1 MSLSSTPPRPSV
13 PDTPPTPPLPPTPAP
28 AAAKQ
33 GRRTGRSLFLLVLV
47 PPALIITI
55 IVVMYNMGSYGRSKL
70 VGVIILCCLGL
81 LVVIGAVATLLA
93 SIPDLRAAKR
103 SGDRRAVRKQLDNLA
118 SMAFGVL
125 VIAAPVFYF
134 LTHAVIDLV
143 QGPQP
148 RAVASCSYAQD
159 TVTRS
164 QWFTGGTSYNN
175 HFVMRFDDGT
185 QHTFTIATSEQDIS
199 QLSGIIHP
207 LYEGCVLHP
216 DQTPLTIDMYVHSK
230 TLVDARLD

>member
-1 MSLSSTPPRPSV
+1 MSFPSTPHLPPV
-13 PDTPPTPPLPPTPAP
+13 PDTPPQPRVPTPDDTKP
-28 AAAKQ
+28 
-33 GRRTGRSLFLLVLV
+33 GRHTGRSLFLLLLV
-47 PPALIITI
+47 PPALTVTI
-55 IVVMYNMGSYGRSKL
+55 IVVMRNMGAYGKSKL
-70 VGVIILCCLGL
+70 IGTIILCCLGL

-93 SIPDLRAAKR
+93 SVQDLRAAKR

-118 SMAFGVL
+118 SMTCGVL
-125 VIAAPVFYF
+125 VIAAPVLYF
-134 LTHAVIDLV
+134 LTPAVIDLV

-148 RAVASCSYAQD
+148 RAVASCSYTQD

-207 LYEGCVLHP
+207 LYEGCTLHP

-230 TLVDARLD
+230 TLVDARVD

>member
-1 MSLSSTPPRPSV
+1 MSFPSTPHLPPV
-13 PDTPPTPPLPPTPAP
+13 PDTPPQPRVPTPADT
-28 AAAKQ
+28 KQ
-33 GRRTGRSLFLLVLV
+33 GRHTGRSLFLLLLV
-47 PPALIITI
+47 PPALTITI
-55 IVVMYNMGSYGRSKL
+55 IVVMRNMGAYGKSKL
-70 VGVIILCCLGL
+70 IGTIILCCLGL

-93 SIPDLRAAKR
+93 SVQDLRAAKR

-118 SMAFGVL
+118 SMTCGVL
-125 VIAAPVFYF
+125 VIAAPVLYF
-134 LTHAVIDLV
+134 LTPAVIDLV

-148 RAVASCSYAQD
+148 RAVASCSYTQD

-175 HFVMRFDDGT
+175 HFVMRFNDGT
-185 QHTFTIATSEQDIS
+185 QHTFTIATSERDIS

>member
-1 MSLSSTPPRPSV
+1 MSFPSTPHLPPV
-13 PDTPPTPPLPPTPAP
+13 PDTPPQPRVPTPADTKP
-28 AAAKQ
+28 
-33 GRRTGRSLFLLVLV
+33 GRHTGRSLFLLLLI
-47 PPALIITI
+47 PPALTITI
-55 IVVMYNMGSYGRSKL
+55 IVVMRNMGSYGKSKL
-70 VGVIILCCLGL
+70 IGTIILCCLGL

-93 SIPDLRAAKR
+93 SVQDLRAAKR

-118 SMAFGVL
+118 SMTCSVL
-125 VIAAPVFYF
+125 VIAAPVLYF
-134 LTHAVIDLV
+134 LTPAVIDLV

-148 RAVASCSYAQD
+148 RAVASCSYTQD

-216 DQTPLTIDMYVHSK
+216 DQTPLTVDMYVHSK

>member
-1 MSLSSTPPRPSV
+1 MSFPSTPHLPPV
-13 PDTPPTPPLPPTPAP
+13 PDTPPQPRVPTPADTKP
-28 AAAKQ
+28 
-33 GRRTGRSLFLLVLV
+33 GRHTGRSLFLLLLV
-47 PPALIITI
+47 PPALTITI
-55 IVVMYNMGSYGRSKL
+55 IVVMRNMGAYGKSKL
-70 VGVIILCCLGL
+70 IGTIILCCLGL

-93 SIPDLRAAKR
+93 SVQDLRAAKR
-103 SGDRRAVRKQLDNLA
+103 FGDRRAVRKQLDNLA
-118 SMAFGVL
+118 SMTCGVL
-125 VIAAPVFYF
+125 VIAAPVLYF
-134 LTHAVIDLV
+134 LTPAVIDLV

-148 RAVASCSYAQD
+148 RAVASCSYTQD

-185 QHTFTIATSEQDIS
+185 RHTFTIATSERDIS

>member
-1 MSLSSTPPRPSV
+1 MSFPSTPHLPPV
-13 PDTPPTPPLPPTPAP
+13 PDTPPQPRVPTPADTKP
-28 AAAKQ
+28 
-33 GRRTGRSLFLLVLV
+33 GRHTGRSLFLLLLV
-47 PPALIITI
+47 PPALTITI
-55 IVVMYNMGSYGRSKL
+55 IVVMRNMGAYGKSKL
-70 VGVIILCCLGL
+70 IGTIILCCLGL
-81 LVVIGAVATLLA
+81 LVIIGAVATLLA
-93 SIPDLRAAKR
+93 SVQDLRAAKR

-118 SMAFGVL
+118 SMTCGVL
-125 VIAAPVFYF
+125 VIAAPVLYF
-134 LTHAVIDLV
+134 LTPAVIDLV

-148 RAVASCSYAQD
+148 RAVASCSYTQD

-185 QHTFTIATSEQDIS
+185 QHTFTIATSERDIS

-230 TLVDARLD
+230 TLVDARVD

>member
-1 MSLSSTPPRPSV
+1 MSFPSPPHLPPV
-13 PDTPPTPPLPPTPAP
+13 PDTPPQPRVPTPDDTKP
-28 AAAKQ
+28 
-33 GRRTGRSLFLLVLV
+33 GRHTGRSLFLLLLV
-47 PPALIITI
+47 PPALTITI
-55 IVVMYNMGSYGRSKL
+55 IVVMRNMGAYGKSKL
-70 VGVIILCCLGL
+70 IGTIILCCLGL

-93 SIPDLRAAKR
+93 SVQDLRAAKR

-118 SMAFGVL
+118 SMTCGVL
-125 VIAAPVFYF
+125 VIAAPVLYF
-134 LTHAVIDLV
+134 LTPAVIDLV

-148 RAVASCSYAQD
+148 RAVASCSYTQD

-230 TLVDARLD
+230 TLVDARLN

>member
-1 MSLSSTPPRPSV
+1 MSFPSTPHLPPV
-13 PDTPPTPPLPPTPAP
+13 PDTPPQPRVPTPADTKP
-28 AAAKQ
+28 
-33 GRRTGRSLFLLVLV
+33 GRHTGRSLFLLLLV
-47 PPALIITI
+47 PPALTITI
-55 IVVMYNMGSYGRSKL
+55 IVVMRNMGAYGKSKL
-70 VGVIILCCLGL
+70 IGTIILCCLGL

-93 SIPDLRAAKR
+93 SVQDLRAAKR

-118 SMAFGVL
+118 SMTCGVL
-125 VIAAPVFYF
+125 VIAAPVLYF
-134 LTHAVIDLV
+134 LTPAVIDLV

-148 RAVASCSYAQD
+148 RAVASCSYTQD

-175 HFVMRFDDGT
+175 HFVMRFNDGT
-185 QHTFTIATSEQDIS
+185 PHTFTIATSERDIS

-230 TLVDARLD
+230 TLVDARVD

>member
-1 MSLSSTPPRPSV
+1 MSFPSTPHLPPV
-13 PDTPPTPPLPPTPAP
+13 PDTPPQPRVPTPADTKP
-28 AAAKQ
+28 
-33 GRRTGRSLFLLVLV
+33 GRHTGRSLFLLLLV
-47 PPALIITI
+47 PPALTITI
-55 IVVMYNMGSYGRSKL
+55 IVVMRNMGAYGKSKL
-70 VGVIILCCLGL
+70 IGTIILCCLGL

-93 SIPDLRAAKR
+93 SVQDLRAAKR

-118 SMAFGVL
+118 SMTCGVL
-125 VIAAPVFYF
+125 VIAAPVLYF
-134 LTHAVIDLV
+134 LTPAVIDLV

-148 RAVASCSYAQD
+148 RAVASCSYTQD

-175 HFVMRFDDGT
+175 HFVMRFNDGT
-185 QHTFTIATSEQDIS
+185 QHTFTIATSERDIS

-230 TLVDARLD
+230 PLVDARVD

>member
-1 MSLSSTPPRPSV
+1 MSFPSTPHLPPV
-13 PDTPPTPPLPPTPAP
+13 PDTPPQPRVPTPADTKP
-28 AAAKQ
+28 
-33 GRRTGRSLFLLVLV
+33 GRHTGRSLFLLLLV
-47 PPALIITI
+47 PPALTITI
-55 IVVMYNMGSYGRSKL
+55 IVVMRNMGAYGKSKL
-70 VGVIILCCLGL
+70 IGTIILCCLGL

-93 SIPDLRAAKR
+93 SMQDLRAAKR

-118 SMAFGVL
+118 SMTCGVL
-125 VIAAPVFYF
+125 VIAAPVLYF
-134 LTHAVIDLV
+134 LTPAVIDLV

-148 RAVASCSYAQD
+148 RAVASCSYTQD

-175 HFVMRFDDGT
+175 HFVMRFNDGT
-185 QHTFTIATSEQDIS
+185 QHTFTIATSERDIS

-230 TLVDARLD
+230 TLVDARVD

>member
-1 MSLSSTPPRPSV
+1 MSFPSTPHLPPV
-13 PDTPPTPPLPPTPAP
+13 PDTPPQPRVPTPADT
-28 AAAKQ
+28 KQ
-33 GRRTGRSLFLLVLV
+33 GRHTGRSLFLLLLV
-47 PPALIITI
+47 PPALTITI
-55 IVVMYNMGSYGRSKL
+55 IVVMRNMGSYGKSKL
-70 VGVIILCCLGL
+70 IGTIILCCLGL

-93 SIPDLRAAKR
+93 SVQDLRAAKR

-118 SMAFGVL
+118 SMTCGVL
-125 VIAAPVFYF
+125 VIAAPVLYF
-134 LTHAVIDLV
+134 LTPAVIDLV

-148 RAVASCSYAQD
+148 RAVASCSYTQD

-199 QLSGIIHP
+199 QLPGIIHP

-230 TLVDARLD
+230 TLVDARVD

>member
-1 MSLSSTPPRPSV
+1 MSFPSTPHLPPV
-13 PDTPPTPPLPPTPAP
+13 PDTPPQPRAPTPDDTKP
-28 AAAKQ
+28 
-33 GRRTGRSLFLLVLV
+33 GRHTGRSLFLLLLV
-47 PPALIITI
+47 PPALTITI
-55 IVVMYNMGSYGRSKL
+55 IVVMRNMGAYGKSKL
-70 VGVIILCCLGL
+70 IGTIILCCLGL

-93 SIPDLRAAKR
+93 SVQDLRAAKR

-118 SMAFGVL
+118 SMTCGVL
-125 VIAAPVFYF
+125 VIAAPVLYF
-134 LTHAVIDLV
+134 LTPAVIDLV
-143 QGPQP
+143 QGPHP
-148 RAVASCSYAQD
+148 RAVASCSYTQD

-164 QWFTGGTSYNN
+164 QWFSGGTSYNN

-207 LYEGCVLHP
+207 LYEGCTLHP

>member
-1 MSLSSTPPRPSV
+1 MSFPSTPHLPPV
-13 PDTPPTPPLPPTPAP
+13 PDTPPQPRVPTPADTKP
-28 AAAKQ
+28 
-33 GRRTGRSLFLLVLV
+33 GRHTGRSLFLLLLV
-47 PPALIITI
+47 PPALTITI
-55 IVVMYNMGSYGRSKL
+55 IVVMRNMGAYGKSKL
-70 VGVIILCCLGL
+70 IGTIILCCLGL
-81 LVVIGAVATLLA
+81 LVIIGAVATLLA
-93 SIPDLRAAKR
+93 SVQDLRAAKR

-118 SMAFGVL
+118 SMTCGVL
-125 VIAAPVFYF
+125 VIAAPVLYF
-134 LTHAVIDLV
+134 LTPAVIDLV

-148 RAVASCSYAQD
+148 RAVASCSYTQD

-185 QHTFTIATSEQDIS
+185 QHTFTIATSERDIS

>member
-1 MSLSSTPPRPSV
+1 MSFPSTPHLPPV
-13 PDTPPTPPLPPTPAP
+13 PDTPPQPRAPTPDDTKP
-28 AAAKQ
+28 
-33 GRRTGRSLFLLVLV
+33 GRHTGRSLFLLLLV
-47 PPALIITI
+47 PPALTITI
-55 IVVMYNMGSYGRSKL
+55 IVVMRNMGAYGKSKL
-70 VGVIILCCLGL
+70 IGTIILCSLGL

-93 SIPDLRAAKR
+93 SVQDLRAAKR

-118 SMAFGVL
+118 SMTCGVL

-134 LTHAVIDLV
+134 LTPAVIDLV

>member
-1 MSLSSTPPRPSV
+1 MSFPSTPHLPPV
-13 PDTPPTPPLPPTPAP
+13 PDTPPQPRAPTPDDTKP
-28 AAAKQ
+28 
-33 GRRTGRSLFLLVLV
+33 GRHTGRSLFLLILV
-47 PPALIITI
+47 PPALTITI
-55 IVVMYNMGSYGRSKL
+55 IVVMRNMGAYGKSKL
-70 VGVIILCCLGL
+70 IGTIILCCLGL

-93 SIPDLRAAKR
+93 SVQDLRAAKR

-118 SMAFGVL
+118 SMTCGVL
-125 VIAAPVFYF
+125 VIAAPVLYF
-134 LTHAVIDLV
+134 LTPAVIDLV

-216 DQTPLTIDMYVHSK
+216 DQTPLTVDMYVHSK
-230 TLVDARLD
+230 TLVDARID

>member
-1 MSLSSTPPRPSV
+1 MSFPSTPHLPPV
-13 PDTPPTPPLPPTPAP
+13 PDTPPQPRAPTPDDTKP
-28 AAAKQ
+28 
-33 GRRTGRSLFLLVLV
+33 GRHTGRSLFLLILV
-47 PPALIITI
+47 PPALTITI
-55 IVVMYNMGSYGRSKL
+55 IVVMRNMGAYGKSKL
-70 VGVIILCCLGL
+70 IGTIILCCLGL

-93 SIPDLRAAKR
+93 SVQDLRAAKR

-118 SMAFGVL
+118 SMTCGVL
-125 VIAAPVFYF
+125 VITAPVLYF
-134 LTHAVIDLV
+134 LTPAVIDLV

-148 RAVASCSYAQD
+148 RAVASCSYTQD

-207 LYEGCVLHP
+207 LYEGCTLHP

>member
-1 MSLSSTPPRPSV
+1 MSFPSTPHLPPV
-13 PDTPPTPPLPPTPAP
+13 PDTPPQPRVPTPADTKP
-28 AAAKQ
+28 
-33 GRRTGRSLFLLVLV
+33 GRHTGRSLFLLLLV
-47 PPALIITI
+47 PPALTITI
-55 IVVMYNMGSYGRSKL
+55 IVVMRNMGAYGKSKL
-70 VGVIILCCLGL
+70 IGTIILCCLGL
-81 LVVIGAVATLLA
+81 LVIIGAVATLLA
-93 SIPDLRAAKR
+93 SVQDLRAAKR

-118 SMAFGVL
+118 SMTCGVL
-125 VIAAPVFYF
+125 VIAAPVLYF
-134 LTHAVIDLV
+134 LTPAVIDLV

-148 RAVASCSYAQD
+148 RAVASCSYTQD

-185 QHTFTIATSEQDIS
+185 QHTFTIATSERDIS

-230 TLVDARLD
+230 TALRI

>member
-1 MSLSSTPPRPSV
+1 MR
-13 PDTPPTPPLPPTPAP
+13 
-28 AAAKQ
+28 
-33 GRRTGRSLFLLVLV
+33 
-47 PPALIITI
+47 
-55 IVVMYNMGSYGRSKL
+55 NMGSYGKSKL
-70 VGVIILCCLGL
+70 IGTIILCCLGL

-93 SIPDLRAAKR
+93 SVQDLRAAKR

-118 SMAFGVL
+118 SMACGVL
-125 VIAAPVFYF
+125 VIAAPVLYF
-134 LTHAVIDLV
+134 LTPAVIDLA

-148 RAVASCSYAQD
+148 RAVASCSYTQD

-175 HFVMRFDDGT
+175 HFVMRFNDGT

-216 DQTPLTIDMYVHSK
+216 DQTPLTVDMYVHSK
-230 TLVDARLD
+230 TLVDARVD

>member
-1 MSLSSTPPRPSV
+1 MSFPSTPHLPPV
-13 PDTPPTPPLPPTPAP
+13 PDTPPQPRAPTPDDTKP
-28 AAAKQ
+28 
-33 GRRTGRSLFLLVLV
+33 GRHTGRSLFVLLLV
-47 PPALIITI
+47 PPALTITI
-55 IVVMYNMGSYGRSKL
+55 IVVMRNMGAYGKSKL
-70 VGVIILCCLGL
+70 IGTIILCCLGL

-93 SIPDLRAAKR
+93 SVQDLRAAKR

-118 SMAFGVL
+118 SMTCGVL

-134 LTHAVIDLV
+134 LTPAVIDLV

-175 HFVMRFDDGT
+175 QFVMRFDDGT

>member
-1 MSLSSTPPRPSV
+1 MSFPSTPHLPPV
-13 PDTPPTPPLPPTPAP
+13 PDTPPQPRVPTPADT
-28 AAAKQ
+28 KQ
-33 GRRTGRSLFLLVLV
+33 GRHTGRSLFLLLLV
-47 PPALIITI
+47 PPALTITI
-55 IVVMYNMGSYGRSKL
+55 IVVMRNMGSYGKSKL
-70 VGVIILCCLGL
+70 IGTIILCCLGL

-93 SIPDLRAAKR
+93 SMQDLRAAKR

-118 SMAFGVL
+118 SMTCGVL
-125 VIAAPVFYF
+125 VIAAPVLYF
-134 LTHAVIDLV
+134 LTPAVIDLV

-148 RAVASCSYAQD
+148 RAVASCSYTQD

-199 QLSGIIHP
+199 QLPGIIHP

-230 TLVDARLD
+230 TLVDARVD

>member
-1 MSLSSTPPRPSV
+1 MSFPSTPHLPPV
-13 PDTPPTPPLPPTPAP
+13 PDTPPQPRVPTPADTKP
-28 AAAKQ
+28 
-33 GRRTGRSLFLLVLV
+33 GRHTGRSLFLLLLI
-47 PPALIITI
+47 PPALTITI
-55 IVVMYNMGSYGRSKL
+55 IVVMRNMGSYGKSKL
-70 VGVIILCCLGL
+70 IGTIILCCLGL

-93 SIPDLRAAKR
+93 SVQDLRAAKR
-103 SGDRRAVRKQLDNLA
+103 SGDRRAIRKQLDNLA
-118 SMAFGVL
+118 SMACGVL
-125 VIAAPVFYF
+125 VIAAPVLYF
-134 LTHAVIDLV
+134 LTPAVIDLV

-148 RAVASCSYAQD
+148 HAVASCSYTQD

-185 QHTFTIATSEQDIS
+185 QHTFTIGTSEQDIS

>member
-1 MSLSSTPPRPSV
+1 MSFPSTPHLPPV
-13 PDTPPTPPLPPTPAP
+13 PDTPPQPRAPTPDDTKP
-28 AAAKQ
+28 
-33 GRRTGRSLFLLVLV
+33 GRHTGRSLFLLLLV
-47 PPALIITI
+47 PPALTITI
-55 IVVMYNMGSYGRSKL
+55 IVVMRNMGAYGKSKL
-70 VGVIILCCLGL
+70 IGTIILCCLGL

-93 SIPDLRAAKR
+93 SVQDLRAAKR

-118 SMAFGVL
+118 SMTCGVL
-125 VIAAPVFYF
+125 VIAVPVLYF
-134 LTHAVIDLV
+134 LTPAVIDLV

-148 RAVASCSYAQD
+148 RAVASCSYTQD

-164 QWFTGGTSYNN
+164 QWFSGGTSYNN

-207 LYEGCVLHP
+207 LYEGCTLHP

>member
-1 MSLSSTPPRPSV
+1 MSFPSTPHLPPV
-13 PDTPPTPPLPPTPAP
+13 PDTPPQPRAPTPDDTKP
-28 AAAKQ
+28 
-33 GRRTGRSLFLLVLV
+33 GRHTGRSLFLLLLV
-47 PPALIITI
+47 PPALTITI
-55 IVVMYNMGSYGRSKL
+55 IVVMRNMGAYGKSKL
-70 VGVIILCCLGL
+70 IGTIILCCLGL

-93 SIPDLRAAKR
+93 SVQDLRAAKR

-118 SMAFGVL
+118 SMTCGGL

-134 LTHAVIDLV
+134 LTPAVIDLV

>member
-1 MSLSSTPPRPSV
+1 MSFPNTPHLPPV
-13 PDTPPTPPLPPTPAP
+13 PDTPPQPRAPTPDDTKP
-28 AAAKQ
+28 
-33 GRRTGRSLFLLVLV
+33 GRHTGRSLFVLLLV
-47 PPALIITI
+47 PPALTITI
-55 IVVMYNMGSYGRSKL
+55 IVVMRNMGAYGKSKL
-70 VGVIILCCLGL
+70 IGTIILCCLGL

-93 SIPDLRAAKR
+93 SVQDLRAAKR

-118 SMAFGVL
+118 SMTCGVL
-125 VIAAPVFYF
+125 VIAAPVLYF
-134 LTHAVIDLV
+134 LTPAVIDLV

-175 HFVMRFDDGT
+175 QFVMRFDDGT

>member
-1 MSLSSTPPRPSV
+1 MSFPSTPHLPPV
-13 PDTPPTPPLPPTPAP
+13 PDTPPQPRVPTPADT
-28 AAAKQ
+28 KQ
-33 GRRTGRSLFLLVLV
+33 GRHTGRSLFLLLLV
-47 PPALIITI
+47 PPALTITI
-55 IVVMYNMGSYGRSKL
+55 IVVMRNMGSYGKSKL
-70 VGVIILCCLGL
+70 IGTIILCCLGL

-93 SIPDLRAAKR
+93 SMQDLRAAKR

-118 SMAFGVL
+118 SMTCGVL
-125 VIAAPVFYF
+125 VIAAPVLYF
-134 LTHAVIDLV
+134 LTPAVIDLV

-148 RAVASCSYAQD
+148 RAVASCSYTQD

-185 QHTFTIATSEQDIS
+185 QHTFTIATSERDIS

-230 TLVDARLD
+230 TLVDARVD

>member
-1 MSLSSTPPRPSV
+1 MSFPSTPHLPPV
-13 PDTPPTPPLPPTPAP
+13 PDTPPQPRVPTPADTKP
-28 AAAKQ
+28 
-33 GRRTGRSLFLLVLV
+33 GRHTGRSLFLLLLV
-47 PPALIITI
+47 PPALTITI
-55 IVVMYNMGSYGRSKL
+55 IVVMRNMGAYGKSKL
-70 VGVIILCCLGL
+70 IGTIILCCLGL

-93 SIPDLRAAKR
+93 SVQDLRAAKR

-118 SMAFGVL
+118 SMTCGVL
-125 VIAAPVFYF
+125 VIAAPVLYF
-134 LTHAVIDLV
+134 LTPAVIDLV

-148 RAVASCSYAQD
+148 RAVASCSYTQD

-164 QWFTGGTSYNN
+164 QWFTGGTRYNN
-175 HFVMRFDDGT
+175 HFVMRFNDGT
-185 QHTFTIATSEQDIS
+185 QHTFTIATSERDIS

-230 TLVDARLD
+230 TLVDARVD

>member
-1 MSLSSTPPRPSV
+1 MSFPSTPHLPPV
-13 PDTPPTPPLPPTPAP
+13 PDTPPQPRAPTPDDTKP
-28 AAAKQ
+28 
-33 GRRTGRSLFLLVLV
+33 GRHTGRSLFVLLLV
-47 PPALIITI
+47 PPALTITI
-55 IVVMYNMGSYGRSKL
+55 IVVMRNMGAYGKSKL
-70 VGVIILCCLGL
+70 IGTIILCCLGL

-93 SIPDLRAAKR
+93 SVQDLRAAKR

-118 SMAFGVL
+118 SMTCGVL

-134 LTHAVIDLV
+134 LTPAVIDLV

-164 QWFTGGTSYNN
+164 QWFSGGTSYNN

-207 LYEGCVLHP
+207 LYEGCTLHP

>member
-1 MSLSSTPPRPSV
+1 MSFPSTPPLPPV
-13 PDTPPTPPLPPTPAP
+13 PDTPPQPRVPTPTDT
-28 AAAKQ
+28 KQ
-33 GRRTGRSLFLLVLV
+33 GRHTGRSLFLLLLV
-47 PPALIITI
+47 PPALITTI
-55 IVVMYNMGSYGRSKL
+55 IVVMYNMGSYGKSKL
-70 VGVIILCCLGL
+70 VGTIILCCLGL

-118 SMAFGVL
+118 SMACGVL

-134 LTHAVIDLV
+134 LTPAVIDLV

-175 HFVMRFDDGT
+175 HFVMRFEDGT

>member
-1 MSLSSTPPRPSV
+1 MSFPSTPHLPPV
-13 PDTPPTPPLPPTPAP
+13 PDTPPQPRVPTPADT
-28 AAAKQ
+28 KQ
-33 GRRTGRSLFLLVLV
+33 GRHTGRSLFLLLLV
-47 PPALIITI
+47 PPALTITI
-55 IVVMYNMGSYGRSKL
+55 IVVMRNMGAYGKSKL
-70 VGVIILCCLGL
+70 IGTIILCCLGL

-93 SIPDLRAAKR
+93 SVQDLRAAKR

-118 SMAFGVL
+118 SMTCGVL
-125 VIAAPVFYF
+125 VIAAPVLYF
-134 LTHAVIDLV
+134 LTPAVIDLV

-148 RAVASCSYAQD
+148 RAVASCSYTQD

-175 HFVMRFDDGT
+175 HFVMRFNDGT
-185 QHTFTIATSEQDIS
+185 QHTFTIATSERDIS

-230 TLVDARLD
+230 TLVDARVD

>member
-1 MSLSSTPPRPSV
+1 MSFPSTPHLPPV
-13 PDTPPTPPLPPTPAP
+13 PDTPPQPRAPTPDDTKP
-28 AAAKQ
+28 
-33 GRRTGRSLFLLVLV
+33 GRHTGRSLFLLLLV
-47 PPALIITI
+47 PPALTITI
-55 IVVMYNMGSYGRSKL
+55 IVVMRNMGAYGKSKL
-70 VGVIILCCLGL
+70 IGTIILCCLGL

-93 SIPDLRAAKR
+93 SVQDLRAAKR

-118 SMAFGVL
+118 SMTCGVL
-125 VIAAPVFYF
+125 VIAAPVLYF
-134 LTHAVIDLV
+134 LTPAVIDLV

-148 RAVASCSYAQD
+148 RAVASCSYTQD

>member
-1 MSLSSTPPRPSV
+1 MSFPSTPHLPPV
-13 PDTPPTPPLPPTPAP
+13 PDTPPQPRAPTPDDTKP
-28 AAAKQ
+28 
-33 GRRTGRSLFLLVLV
+33 GRHTGRSLFLLLLV
-47 PPALIITI
+47 PPALTITI
-55 IVVMYNMGSYGRSKL
+55 IVVMRNMGAYGKSKL
-70 VGVIILCCLGL
+70 IGTIILCCLGL

-93 SIPDLRAAKR
+93 SVQDLRAAKR

-118 SMAFGVL
+118 SMTCGVL

-134 LTHAVIDLV
+134 LTPAVIDLV

-148 RAVASCSYAQD
+148 RAVASCSYTQD

>member
-1 MSLSSTPPRPSV
+1 MSFPSTPHLPPV
-13 PDTPPTPPLPPTPAP
+13 PDTPPQPRVPTPDDTKP
-28 AAAKQ
+28 
-33 GRRTGRSLFLLVLV
+33 GRHTGRSLFLLLLV
-47 PPALIITI
+47 PPALTITI
-55 IVVMYNMGSYGRSKL
+55 IVVMRNMGSYGKSKL
-70 VGVIILCCLGL
+70 IGTIILCCLGL

-93 SIPDLRAAKR
+93 SMQDLRAAKR

-118 SMAFGVL
+118 SMTCGVL
-125 VIAAPVFYF
+125 VIAAPVLYF
-134 LTHAVIDLV
+134 LTPAVIDLV

-148 RAVASCSYAQD
+148 RAVASCSYTQD

-185 QHTFTIATSEQDIS
+185 QHTFTIATSERDIS

-230 TLVDARLD
+230 TLVDARVD

>member
-1 MSLSSTPPRPSV
+1 MSFPSTPHLPPV
-13 PDTPPTPPLPPTPAP
+13 PDTPPQPRAPTPDDTKP
-28 AAAKQ
+28 
-33 GRRTGRSLFLLVLV
+33 GRHTGRSLFLLLLV
-47 PPALIITI
+47 PPALTITI
-55 IVVMYNMGSYGRSKL
+55 IVVMRNMGAYGKSKL
-70 VGVIILCCLGL
+70 IGTIILCCLGL
-81 LVVIGAVATLLA
+81 LVVIGAVATLRA
-93 SIPDLRAAKR
+93 SVQDLRAAKR

-118 SMAFGVL
+118 SMTCGVL
-125 VIAAPVFYF
+125 VIAAPVLYF
-134 LTHAVIDLV
+134 LTPAVIDLV

-148 RAVASCSYAQD
+148 RAVASCSYTQD

-164 QWFTGGTSYNN
+164 QWFSGGTSYNN

-207 LYEGCVLHP
+207 LYEGCTLHP

>member
-1 MSLSSTPPRPSV
+1 MSFPSTPHLPPV
-13 PDTPPTPPLPPTPAP
+13 PDTPPQPRVPTPADTKP
-28 AAAKQ
+28 
-33 GRRTGRSLFLLVLV
+33 GRHTGRSLFLLLLV
-47 PPALIITI
+47 PPALTITI
-55 IVVMYNMGSYGRSKL
+55 IVVMRNMGAYGKSKL
-70 VGVIILCCLGL
+70 IGTIILCCLGL
-81 LVVIGAVATLLA
+81 LVIIGAVATLLA
-93 SIPDLRAAKR
+93 SVQDLRAAKR

-118 SMAFGVL
+118 SMTCGVL
-125 VIAAPVFYF
+125 VIAAPVLYF
-134 LTHAVIDLV
+134 LTPAVIDLV

-148 RAVASCSYAQD
+148 RAVASCSYTQD

-175 HFVMRFDDGT
+175 HFVMRFNDGT
-185 QHTFTIATSEQDIS
+185 QHTFTIATSERDIS

>member
-1 MSLSSTPPRPSV
+1 MSFPSTPHLPPV
-13 PDTPPTPPLPPTPAP
+13 PDTPPQPRVPTPADTKP
-28 AAAKQ
+28 
-33 GRRTGRSLFLLVLV
+33 GRHTGRSLFLLLLI
-47 PPALIITI
+47 PPALTITI
-55 IVVMYNMGSYGRSKL
+55 IVVMRNMGSYGKSKL
-70 VGVIILCCLGL
+70 IGTIILCCLGL

-93 SIPDLRAAKR
+93 SVQDLRAAKR

-118 SMAFGVL
+118 SMTCSVL
-125 VIAAPVFYF
+125 VIAAPVLYF
-134 LTHAVIDLV
+134 LTPAVIDLV

-148 RAVASCSYAQD
+148 RAVASCSYTQD

-175 HFVMRFDDGT
+175 HFVMRFNDGT
-185 QHTFTIATSEQDIS
+185 QHTFTIATSERDIS

-230 TLVDARLD
+230 TLVDARVD

>member
-1 MSLSSTPPRPSV
+1 MSFPSTPHLPPV
-13 PDTPPTPPLPPTPAP
+13 PDTPPQPRAPTPDDTKP
-28 AAAKQ
+28 
-33 GRRTGRSLFLLVLV
+33 GRHTGRSLFLLILV
-47 PPALIITI
+47 PPALTITI
-55 IVVMYNMGSYGRSKL
+55 IVVMRNMGAYGKSKL
-70 VGVIILCCLGL
+70 IGTIILCCLGL

-93 SIPDLRAAKR
+93 SVQDLRAAKR

-118 SMAFGVL
+118 SMTCGIL
-125 VIAAPVFYF
+125 VIAAPVLYF
-134 LTHAVIDLV
+134 LTPAVIDLV

-148 RAVASCSYAQD
+148 RAVASCSYTQD

-207 LYEGCVLHP
+207 LYEGCTLHP

>member
-1 MSLSSTPPRPSV
+1 MSFPSTPHLPPV
-13 PDTPPTPPLPPTPAP
+13 PDTPPQPRAPTPDDTKP
-28 AAAKQ
+28 
-33 GRRTGRSLFLLVLV
+33 GRHTGRSLFVLLLV
-47 PPALIITI
+47 PPALTITI
-55 IVVMYNMGSYGRSKL
+55 IVVMRNMGAYGKSKL
-70 VGVIILCCLGL
+70 IGTIILCCLGL

-93 SIPDLRAAKR
+93 SVQDLRAAKR

-118 SMAFGVL
+118 SMTCGVL

-134 LTHAVIDLV
+134 LTPAVIDLV

-148 RAVASCSYAQD
+148 RAVASCSYTQD

>member
-1 MSLSSTPPRPSV
+1 MSFPSTPHLPPV
-13 PDTPPTPPLPPTPAP
+13 PDTPPQPRVPTPADTKP
-28 AAAKQ
+28 
-33 GRRTGRSLFLLVLV
+33 GRHTGRSLFLLLLV
-47 PPALIITI
+47 PPALTITI
-55 IVVMYNMGSYGRSKL
+55 IVVMRNMGAYGKSKL
-70 VGVIILCCLGL
+70 IGTIILCCLGL

-93 SIPDLRAAKR
+93 SVQDLRAAKR

-118 SMAFGVL
+118 SMTCGVL
-125 VIAAPVFYF
+125 VIAAPVLYF
-134 LTHAVIDLV
+134 LTPAVIDLV

-148 RAVASCSYAQD
+148 RAVASCSYTQD

-199 QLSGIIHP
+199 QLPGIIHP

-230 TLVDARLD
+230 TLVDARVD

>member
-1 MSLSSTPPRPSV
+1 MSFPSTPHLPPV
-13 PDTPPTPPLPPTPAP
+13 PDTPPQPRAPTPDDTKP
-28 AAAKQ
+28 
-33 GRRTGRSLFLLVLV
+33 GRHTGRSLFVLLLV
-47 PPALIITI
+47 PPALTITI
-55 IVVMYNMGSYGRSKL
+55 IVVMRNMGAYGKSKL
-70 VGVIILCCLGL
+70 IGTIILCCLGL

-93 SIPDLRAAKR
+93 SVQDLRAAKR

-118 SMAFGVL
+118 SMTCGVL
-125 VIAAPVFYF
+125 VIAAPVLYF
-134 LTHAVIDLV
+134 LTPAVIDLV

-148 RAVASCSYAQD
+148 RAVASCSYTQD

-164 QWFTGGTSYNN
+164 QWFSGGTSYNN
-175 HFVMRFDDGT
+175 QFVMRFDDGT

-207 LYEGCVLHP
+207 LYEGCTLHP